1 MITTDDVRK
10 VALTLP
16 RAYEVLVRDRVKF
29 RVGSIVFLAL
39 SRDETELGFG
49 YQKEEREA
57 LVAAEPDKFFMPGP
71 ADMRYNW
78 VQGWMAAIEPE
89 ELWELIV
96 NAWQGTVPRFVR
108 EEFFEAQGRRPAIE
122 LPPPAPRAR
131 PRQSRAAR
139 S

>member
-1 MITTDDVRK
+1 MVTTQDVREI
-10 VALTLP
+10 ALSLP
-16 RAYEVLVRDRVKF
+16 RVYEAVVRDRVKF
-29 RVGSIVFLAL
+29 RVGRIVFLAL

-78 VQGWMAAIEPE
+78 VEGWMAAIEQD
-89 ELWELIV
+89 ELWDLIV

-108 EEFFEAQGRRPAIE
+108 EEFFTAQGRRPAIE
-122 LPPPAPRAR
+122 LPPPAPKPRTRRPAR
-131 PRQSRAAR
+131 P
-139 S
+139 